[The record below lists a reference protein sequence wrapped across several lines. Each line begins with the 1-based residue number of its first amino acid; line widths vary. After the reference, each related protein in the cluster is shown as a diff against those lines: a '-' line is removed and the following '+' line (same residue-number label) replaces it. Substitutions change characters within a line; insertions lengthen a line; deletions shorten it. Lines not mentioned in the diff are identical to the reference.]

1 MRRASVIL
9 ATLIGALVASAAG
22 AQTVAPVTAFP
33 TTVPVAVGTPVRVTA
48 GITDPSVL
56 GGGVLL
62 QRIDAAGRV
71 VATLGTMV
79 DDGTNGDVT
88 AGDQVFTLRPTLY
101 EQAAGAVRL
110 RASAAFQGR
119 ITRVLSAPVTVTV
132 TGVSAT
138 VNITQPANL
147 AYLNVSPIQVRGVAG
162 SPTAKVVVN
171 GVTATV
177 ANDATFTAQVPLQ
190 EGTNTLAAVATN
202 LNGAVT
208 TATVQVTLDTTPP
221 QLNIDTPDAD
231 FITSAAA
238 ISVGGLVNDIVVGT
252 VNSQQATVKVNG
264 AAAQVSNRSFFA
276 ASVPLVMG
284 LNQIQVVATDRSGN
298 SATKSVPVTRVAV
311 TGGAISVLSGNNQS
325 GPVGNLLA
333 NPLVV
338 KLTTT
343 SGQPA
348 ANQAV
353 VFRVV
358 ENSGGLVSGTAR
370 LGSVAVNTDSTGL
383 AKVQFQLGQRSG
395 VGNNRVEAEATGFNG
410 TAIFLESGIASVAKQ
425 IVVDTGNSQVGVI
438 GQTLPLPFIAI
449 VTDAGFNRLANVP
462 VTFTVKQGGGLLAGK
477 PVMTATTDGDGRVA
491 VQLTL
496 GQQEGYDNNVVE
508 ATFTGNP
515 GQPAAFLASAKV
527 PGDANL
533 TSIEGVVLDNSNQPI
548 VGATMRLFRTH
559 HGTGLAEQ
567 VVTPVVTDA
576 KGTFKIQPAP
586 VGAFKLMA
594 DGSTGA
600 HGPWPTIEFDMVTVS
615 GQINDVGLPIFLP
628 RLDESNALCVTESTG
643 GTLTLPQVPGFAL
656 KIEAG
661 AATFPGGA
669 RSGCVTVTPVN
680 ADKVPMSPG
689 FGQQPRFVVT
699 IQPVGTVFNPPAQ
712 LTLPNVDGLA
722 PRAVTEMYSYD
733 HDLAAFVSIGTGT
746 VSEDGSVITSDPGVG
761 VIKAGWHCGGNPNTV
776 GSAGSCKECQKCQG
790 TECVADPGQNGK
802 VLEENKC
809 QQCKNGAP
817 EEIPLSDTE
826 QSISYTFGV
835 PNETVSEINDLLGEL
850 KSVGVIASL
859 EVLSVTGELKTKE
872 CCEPKTG
879 KGEETTGSVKGTL
892 IKVEVKGKLWP
903 PGPIPSKEIEIDF
916 GFGEITIQGEFVGG
930 IFLNGTGSI
939 EGMVGYRKRTCADD
953 PADKA
958 GCLFAEM
965 SANLTP
971 SISAEIGGSG
981 SLEYSCI
988 FCEGA
993 KYTVSARAAA
1003 EVSWPWKIATVS
1015 YNLSKCSDGLKGGAF
1030 EPQPVAFDIFVEFSG
1045 SYEPADGPT
1054 EKISYNLKL
1063 LHCQLPG
1070 DNGDYCQFVF

>member
-1 MRRASVIL
+1 VIL
-9 ATLIGALVASAAG
+9 ATLIGGFVTSVAT
-22 AQTVAPVTAFP
+22 AQTVTSLAAFP

-48 GITDPSVL
+48 GITDASLVPGS
-56 GGGVLL
+56 VLL
-62 QRIDAAGRV
+62 QRIDTAGRV
-71 VATLGTMV
+71 VGTLGTMV

-88 AGDQVFTLRPTLY
+88 AGDKVFTLRATLY
-101 EQAAGAVRL
+101 EQAAGAVKL
-110 RASAAFQGR
+110 RASAAFAGKL
-119 ITRVLSAPVTVTV
+119 TRVLSSPVTVTV

-138 VNITQPANL
+138 VSITQPPNL
-147 AYLNVSPIQVRGVAG
+147 AYLSVSPIQVRGVAG
-162 SPTAKVVVN
+162 SPSAKVVIN
-171 GVTATV
+171 GVPAAV
-177 ANDATFTAQVPLQ
+177 AADATFTAQVPLQ
-190 EGTNTLAAVATN
+190 EGANTLAAVATN

-221 QLNIDTPDAD
+221 KVNIDTPEAD
-231 FITSAAA
+231 FTTSAAT

-252 VNSQQATVKVNG
+252 VNNQQATVKVNG
-264 AAAQVSNRSFFA
+264 IVTQVSNRSFLA

-284 LNQIQVVATDRSGN
+284 LNNIQAVATDRSGN
-298 SATKSVPVTRVAV
+298 SATASVQVTRVPV
-311 TGGAISVLSGNNQS
+311 TGGAIDVLSGNNQT
-325 GPVGNLLA
+325 GPVGNVLP

-338 KLTTT
+338 KLTNAA
-343 SGQPA
+343 GQPA

-358 ENSGGLVSGTAR
+358 ENSGGLVSGSGR
-370 LGSVAVNTDSTGL
+370 LGAVAVNTDAQGRAS
-383 AKVQFQLGQRSG
+383 VQLQLGQRSG
-395 VGNNRVEAEATGFNG
+395 VGNNRVEAEATGFHG
-410 TAIFLESGIASVAKQ
+410 TAVFLESGTASAAKQ

-438 GQTLPLPFIAI
+438 GQALPLPFIAI

-462 VTFTVKQGGGLLAGK
+462 VTFTVKQGGGTIGGK
-477 PVMTATTDGDGRVA
+477 PSIVTNTDSDGRVA
-491 VQLTL
+491 VVLTL
-496 GQQEGYDNNVVE
+496 GNQEGYDNNVVE
-508 ATFTGNP
+508 ATFSGNP
-515 GQPAAFLASAKV
+515 GQAAAFLASGKV

-533 TSIEGVVLDNSNQPI
+533 TSIEGVVLDNANQPI

-559 HGTGLAEQ
+559 HGTGVAEQ
-567 VVTPVVTDA
+567 VVEPVVTDA
-576 KGTFKIQPAP
+576 KGVFKIKPAP
-586 VGAFKLMA
+586 VGSFKLMA

-600 HGPWPTIEFDMVTVS
+600 NGPWPTLEFDMVTVA

-628 RLDESNALCVTESTG
+628 RLDSSNALCVSESTG

-656 KIEAG
+656 KIQPG

-699 IQPVGTVFNPPAQ
+699 IQPVGTIFNPPAE

-746 VSEDGSVITSDPGVG
+746 VSDDGSVITSDPGVG
-761 VIKAGWHCGGNPNTV
+761 VIKAGWHCGGNPNAV
-776 GSAGSCKECQKCQG
+776 GSAGTCKECQKCQG
-790 TECVADPGQNGK
+790 TECVADPAQNGK
-802 VLEENKC
+802 ILEENKC
-809 QQCKNGAP
+809 QQCKGGAP
-817 EEIPLSDTE
+817 EDIPLSDTE
-826 QSISYTFGV
+826 KTISYTFGV
-835 PNETVSEINDLLGEL
+835 PNETVKEINDLLGEL

-859 EVLSVTGELKTKE
+859 EVLSLTGELKSKE

-930 IFLNGTGSI
+930 IFLNGAGSI
-939 EGMVGYRKRTCADD
+939 EGTVGYRKRTCADD

-1003 EVSWPWKIATVS
+1003 EVAWPWKIATVS
-1015 YNLSKCSDGLKGGAF
+1015 YNLSKCSDGLKAGAF

-1045 SYEPADGPT
+1045 SYEPADGPS
-1054 EKISYNLKL
+1054 EKITYNLKL